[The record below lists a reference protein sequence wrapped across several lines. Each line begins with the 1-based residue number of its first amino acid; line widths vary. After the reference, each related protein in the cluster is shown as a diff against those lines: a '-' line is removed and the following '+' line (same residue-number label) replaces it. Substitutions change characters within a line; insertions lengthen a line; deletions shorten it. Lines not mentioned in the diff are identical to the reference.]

1 MIAQR
6 LQEIWYGGRPPGLL
20 LRALEQ
26 VYRSTS
32 GRRSRGQADP
42 ELEGK
47 PIIVVGNI
55 TAGGTGKTPLVMRL
69 TGLLTA
75 AGHRVAVVS
84 RGYGRAGRGAV
95 RVDESTPASLGGDEP
110 VLIARRCGVVVHVD
124 ADREAAAKR
133 AFSEG
138 ADVVI
143 ADDGLQRVSLPR
155 RLEFCVVDGA
165 RGFGN
170 GHLIPAGPLREP
182 IARLETVDAVVVN
195 GEGTPAG
202 LPGRF
207 IRMTLRPTEV
217 LRLDGS
223 EQFPAAGLQNHP
235 AFEHVTAMAGTGNPQ
250 RFFDTLESLGLKP
263 ARCLPFDDHYQFR
276 EQDFA
281 DLKGPVLMTEKDAV
295 KCQALKPHDAW
306 YLKVE
311 ADLDP
316 QWEQEFLALSE
327 AIIKQ

>member
-1 MIAQR
+1 VIAQR
-6 LQEIWYGGRPPGLL
+6 LQQIWYGGRRPGPL

-26 VYRSTS
+26 VYRATYEW
-32 GRRSRGQADP
+32 RSRGQADP

-69 TGLLTA
+69 TELLTA
-75 AGHRVAVVS
+75 AEYRVAVVS
-84 RGYGRAGRGAV
+84 RGYGRAGRDAV
-95 RVDESTPASLGGDEP
+95 RVDESTPASVGGDEP

-124 ADREAAAKR
+124 ADREAAARR

-155 RLEFCVVDGA
+155 RLELCVVDGA

-170 GHLIPAGPLREP
+170 GHLMPAGPLREP
-182 IARLETVDAVVVN
+182 VTRLASVDAVVVN

-202 LPGRF
+202 LPGHF
-207 IRMTLRPTEV
+207 IRMTLRPTEAV
-217 LRLDGS
+217 RLDNS
-223 EQFPAAGLQNHP
+223 QRIAANEMRDHD
-235 AFEHVTAMAGTGNPQ
+235 AFRNVTALAGTGNPQ
-250 RFFDTLESLGLKP
+250 RFFGTLEALGLQP
-263 ARCLPFDDHYQFR
+263 ARCMPFDDHYQFR

-281 DLKGPVLMTEKDAV
+281 DLKGTVLMTEKDAV
-295 KCQALKPHDAW
+295 KCQELKPPDTW
-306 YLKVE
+306 FLKVE

-327 AIIKQ
+327 AIIK